1 MLIATEAGGEG
12 INLQFCNHMINYDLP
27 WNPMRLEQR
36 IGRIHRLGQ
45 KNDVHIYNL
54 ATKHTVEEH
63 ILKLLYEKIN
73 LFERVIGELDEILT
87 RINMQNIDAH
97 IEEIFAES
105 KSEGEIRIKMENLTS
120 IIDFAKRNEAEVQD
134 YASNMK
140 FIITYGT
147 FFKANDCEI
156 LRRSPHRLDVQLTIE
171 MDKRL
176 MNRPFYWHYLE
187 KTGGIPNPM
196 QLSLITDPNHAEE
209 EGELIHYGSP
219 RLHQIFQTTKELG
232 SYIRLFE
239 DTKGSGTAHTP
250 LHPWLGVNVK
260 VCYQC
265 DRKKRYVALNRHSP
279 DFRSDGEKFSRDI
292 NKDFFNTKNT

>member
-1 MLIATEAGGEG
+1 
-12 INLQFCNHMINYDLP
+12 
-27 WNPMRLEQR
+27 
-36 IGRIHRLGQ
+36 
-45 KNDVHIYNL
+45 
-54 ATKHTVEEH
+54 
-63 ILKLLYEKIN
+63 
-73 LFERVIGELDEILT
+73 
-87 RINMQNIDAH
+87 
-97 IEEIFAES
+97 
-105 KSEGEIRIKMENLTS
+105 
-120 IIDFAKRNEAEVQD
+120 
-134 YASNMK
+134 MK

-147 FFKANDCEI
+147 FLKQMIVKFCGAH
-156 LRRSPHRLDVQLTIE
+156 PHRLDVQLTIE

-250 LHPWLGVNVK
+250 STHGLV
-260 VCYQC
+260 
-265 DRKKRYVALNRHSP
+265 
-279 DFRSDGEKFSRDI
+279 
-292 NKDFFNTKNT
+292 

>member
-1 MLIATEAGGEG
+1 MQQHEIHHYL
-12 INLQFCNHMINYDLP
+12 
-27 WNPMRLEQR
+27 WN
-36 IGRIHRLGQ
+36 
-45 KNDVHIYNL
+45 
-54 ATKHTVEEH
+54 
-63 ILKLLYEKIN
+63 
-73 LFERVIGELDEILT
+73 
-87 RINMQNIDAH
+87 
-97 IEEIFAES
+97 
-105 KSEGEIRIKMENLTS
+105 
-120 IIDFAKRNEAEVQD
+120 
-134 YASNMK
+134 
-140 FIITYGT
+140 

-156 LRRSPHRLDVQLTIE
+156 LQRSPHRLDVQLTIE

-239 DTKGSGTAHTP
+239 DAKGSGTAHTP
-250 LHPWLGVNVK
+250 LHPWFGVNVK

-265 DRKKRYVALNRHSP
+265 DRKKDMLHSIGIHLISGAMVKNFHETLTKISFTPKIP
-279 DFRSDGEKFSRDI
+279 DFCFTLTPIIKPQSGLQRIEDALTNMIETDDHTWAKEARIRWNHDLELLKRFYEESEELPESYEIEKQALKEQYEPRITMQII
-292 NKDFFNTKNT
+292 NGGLFYVTASHFLS